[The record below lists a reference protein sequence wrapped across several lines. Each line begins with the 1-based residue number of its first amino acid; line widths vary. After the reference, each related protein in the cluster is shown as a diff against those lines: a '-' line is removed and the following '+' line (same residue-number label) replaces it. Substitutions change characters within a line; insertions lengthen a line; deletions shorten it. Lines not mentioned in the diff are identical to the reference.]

1 MARPDYGEGGGF
13 EAWKR
18 LQDLGAAPQGQI
30 PEDIARSWE
39 RCAAINLSLKVSA
52 EPMSQARL
60 LERREASERLRL
72 LVQPEL
78 DALAPEI
85 ELDRCV
91 ILLSDANGVV
101 LDSIGSTGFSRKAER
116 VALLPG
122 VQWSED
128 GLGTNAIGTAITE
141 CKPVEVRGAE
151 HYLPRNHILHCAAA
165 PLLSPQG
172 ELLGVLDISGD
183 ARERHVHSMGLVRWA
198 VQMVERR
205 IALDFRPGQELIR
218 FHTNPS
224 LVGSHREGL
233 VIVEDG
239 RIVGATPKAIALLG
253 SNWSELLGTSP
264 DDLFTKK
271 VSRSGGEAL
280 KTANGLTFYGRC
292 EGGKT
297 VARAPASQ
305 ARVPPQSAAA
315 GPDDPSLEPILDRA
329 KRVLDAGM
337 SVLVLGETG
346 VGKEHLAR
354 RIHAL
359 SARRAGPFVAV
370 NCGALPESLIDSEL
384 FGYEEGAFTGA
395 RRKGM
400 PGRVREANGGVLFL
414 DEIGD
419 MPLGLQARLLRV
431 LQERQVTPLGGRPSP
446 VDFSLICATHRDLRQ
461 LVAEGAFRA
470 DLFYRLQDFCVPL
483 PALRE
488 RLDRADLIRRLF
500 RAHGGYAAGLELGEE
515 VFEALMR
522 YSWPGNIRELVS
534 ALRGMIALTQ
544 PGTRLEPA
552 DLPPQIREETGAGSD
567 SALTR
572 SIALTE
578 AMIAEAFKAAN
589 GCVTEAARLLGVH
602 RSTLYRRLP
611 KSS

>member
-1 MARPDYGEGGGF
+1 MARPDDGEGGGYV
-13 EAWKR
+13 AWTQ
-18 LQDLGAAPQGQI
+18 LQDLGVAPQGQV
-30 PEDIARSWE
+30 PEEIARSWE
-39 RCAAINLSLKVSA
+39 RCAAINLSLMVPA

-60 LERREASERLRL
+60 LERREANERLRL

-85 ELDRCV
+85 DLDRCV
-91 ILLSDANGVV
+91 ILLSDANGVL
-101 LDSIGSTGFSRKAER
+101 LDSVGSAGFSRKAER

-183 ARERHVHSMGLVRWA
+183 ARERHLHSMGLVRWA

-239 RIVGATPKAIALLG
+239 RIVGATPKAMELLG
-253 SNWSELLGTSP
+253 SSWRELLGTSP
-264 DDLFTKK
+264 DDLFTQKI
-271 VSRSGGEAL
+271 SRSGGEAL
-280 KTANGLTFYGRC
+280 KTAKGLTFYGRC

-297 VARAPASQ
+297 ASKVPASQ

-315 GPDDPSLEPILDRA
+315 GPEDPSLEPILDRA
-329 KRVLDAGM
+329 KRVLNAGM
-337 SVLVLGETG
+337 SVLILGETG

-354 RIHAL
+354 RLHAL
-359 SARRAGPFVAV
+359 SNRRTGPFVPV

-395 RRKGM
+395 RRRGM
-400 PGRVREANGGVLFL
+400 PGRVREANGGILFL

-419 MPLGLQARLLRV
+419 MPLDLQARLLRV

-446 VDFSLICATHRDLRQ
+446 VDFALICATHHDLRA

-470 DLFYRLQDFCVPL
+470 DLFYRLQDYSVRL

-488 RLDRADLIRRLF
+488 RMDRGDLIKRLF
-500 RAHGGYAAGLELGEE
+500 LAYGGRSAGLELDEE
-515 VFEALMR
+515 LLNALMR

-534 ALRGMIALTQ
+534 ALRGMIALAQ
-544 PGTRLEPA
+544 PGMRLEPA
-552 DLPPQIREETGAGSD
+552 DLPPQIREEIGAGSD
-567 SALTR
+567 GVLTK

-578 AMIAEAFKAAN
+578 TTIAEAFKAAN